1 MRASG
6 LAAAAAALAVVFGA
20 SAGSA
25 QAAPTSGLAQAPI
38 APAAQTH
45 DGKAE
50 QARWRGHRRH
60 WGGFGIT
67 IGPGI
72 GFYAGRGY
80 PYYGYRNYYR
90 PYGYRSYGY
99 TNRRCYWS
107 SRLHR
112 RVCRW

>member
-1 MRASG
+1 MWKSG
-6 LAAAAAALAVVFGA
+6 LAAAATVLAVAFGA
-20 SAGSA
+20 GASST
-25 QAAPTSGLAQAPI
+25 QAAPISGLVLAPA
-38 APAAQTH
+38 APAAQA

-50 QARWRGHRRH
+50 QVHWRGHRRH
-60 WGGFGIT
+60 WRGFGVT

-80 PYYGYRNYYR
+80 PYYGHRRYYR